1 MKHAR
6 DVLIVDDDPIA
17 QSIYKSFFAS
27 IGTPR
32 THGATTG
39 KHAVMMLASEAAE
52 VDLIVLDLNM
62 PEMDGIEFLKHLR
75 QLRYAGRLVIGS
87 ASHRANV
94 QSAQRLAV
102 LYGLNLVGFI
112 SKPLTK
118 SKLEQALNLGRS
130 NPQAESANSDRVL
143 L

>member
-6 DVLIVDDDPIA
+6 EVLIVDDDPIA

-32 THGATTG
+32 THGASTG
-39 KHAVMMLASEAAE
+39 KHALMMLASEASE

-75 QLRYAGRLVIGS
+75 QLRYPGRLIIGS

-94 QSAQRLAV
+94 QSAQKLAV
-102 LYGLNLVGFI
+102 LYGLNLIGFI
-112 SKPLTK
+112 TKPLTK
-118 SKLEQALNLGRS
+118 RKLEQALNS
-130 NPQAESANSDRVL
+130 THSDPQPQFAS
-143 L
+143 